1 MDNIVHNINYSE
13 LAQEIKARKESIPEA
28 PEKEIVSNIISQKIS
43 QVEKPAV
50 SSQPQP
56 QPQSQSQSQS
66 QVLPSYLK
74 DKDPSIKNEVESLV
88 NLTLEKGLEEGIK
101 IASKKDPFILDA
113 YHDALSD
120 VLIEELKKR
129 NLI

>member
-13 LAQEIKARKESIPEA
+13 LAQEIKARKESAPGA

-50 SSQPQP
+50 SSQSQP
-56 QPQSQSQSQS
+56 QPQSRPQS

-74 DKDPSIKNEVESLV
+74 DKDPSIKSEVESLV

-129 NLI
+129 NLL

>member
-1 MDNIVHNINYSE
+1 MDNIVHNINYSK
-13 LAQEIKARKESIPEA
+13 LAQEIKARKEIVPGA

-43 QVEKPAV
+43 QVEKPVA

-56 QPQSQSQSQS
+56 QPQSQSQS

-129 NLI
+129 NLL